1 MYVYW
6 GHMLKTILLM
16 GWAVESLDFL
26 ALGSCKG
33 NEFQMEVWFLKW

>member
-6 GHMLKTILLM
+6 GHMLKNILLM

-26 ALGSCKG
+26 ALGSLKG
-33 NEFQMEVWFLKW
+33 MSFTWRCGF